1 MDRLILV
8 LLVGILGKLMWS
20 GKERSYSLKKE
31 IVSFL
36 VCTFETQ
43 EAAEEI

>member
-20 GKERSYSLKKE
+20 GKERSDSLKKE

-36 VCTFETQ
+36 ICTFETQ